1 MKYFIFLTGI
11 LIILLP
17 KISFSQLQ
25 VGYVDS
31 DTISDNLPD
40 AQDARQKLD
49 ALIQEWQNELNRMES
64 EIKTKRDDFEK
75 RKLIMTELTSNEA
88 EQEITN
94 LEKAMTDYRNKK
106 FGANGEVFQKQNE
119 VMKPIQNKIFNVIQ
133 QIALEEDLDF
143 VFDRSGDIMFLFA
156 KEEYD
161 LTTEVLERLKL
172 E

>member
-1 MKYFIFLTGI
+1 MKFFIFLSCI
-11 LIILLP
+11 LIFIP
-17 KISFSQLQ
+17 NISFPQLK

-31 DTISDNLPD
+31 DTILDNLPD

-49 ALIQEWQNELNRMES
+49 ALIQEWQNELRKMEAD
-64 EIKTKRDDFEK
+64 IKAKRDDFEK
-75 RKLIMTELTSNEA
+75 RKLIMTEQTSKET

-94 LEKAMTDYRNKK
+94 LEAELSTFRDKK

-119 VMKPIQNKIFNVIQ
+119 LMKPIQNKVFNTIQ

-143 VFDRSGDIMFLFA
+143 VFDRSGDIMFLYA

-161 LTTEVLERLKL
+161 LTAQVLERLKL